1 MFANPVSSASRTYKH
16 RPPSPSR
23 SHRQL
28 IPSSNHPNSSRR
40 PPCPSNYG
48 SSAIPFPPPGAY
60 PRRYPSMND
69 SRFYSRPQSPSSNTP
84 RFSNDTTFARFT
96 SPSGPAPPASLEAI
110 DPFSLFD
117 GLLAEQKESRDS
129 RTGFDAME
137 RMLFTGGSERDWR
150 VGQDYPSYR
159 KVPRAV
165 GGRRKMSASW
175 NEGER
180 RKNGEWNVRLDI
192 PPFEATQPTTFQ
204 RMLIDPIALTDEDGL
219 PASRGNGRR
228 NNQIFEQFDQSLFR
242 RFWFYGEFGLIKYFH
257 SYLY

>member
-40 PPCPSNYG
+40 PPSPPNYG
-48 SSAIPFPPPGAY
+48 SSSIPFPPPGAY

-69 SRFYSRPQSPSSNTP
+69 SRYWSRPQSPSSNTP
-84 RFSNDTTFARFT
+84 RFSNDPTFARFT
-96 SPSGPAPPASLEAI
+96 SPSEPAPPASLESI

-117 GLLAEQKESRDS
+117 ELLAEQKESRDS

-150 VGQDYPSYR
+150 VGQDCPTFEETQRSLGRPR
-159 KVPRAV
+159 KL
-165 GGRRKMSASW
+165 SASW

-180 RKNGEWNVRLDI
+180 RKNGEWNVSLEI
-192 PPFEATQPTTFQ
+192 PPFEATPSPT
-204 RMLIDPIALTDEDGL
+204 
-219 PASRGNGRR
+219 
-228 NNQIFEQFDQSLFR
+228 
-242 RFWFYGEFGLIKYFH
+242 
-257 SYLY
+257 